1 MRLASKIFLTSTLVI
16 AVLAGVGALSLRAVD
31 RLVTVNREITTVTVP
46 ALRLAASVRE
56 AIAALTRLEAR
67 TLVLSDGRYEK
78 AWNERAALYATAP
91 TLPLLVGAPLTGFLS
106 DRVLNRR
113 KAPFV
118 TLASASFGLW
128 AVFVAT
134 LGRLPLHGLY
144 ALFLAMGTVG
154 GAFVLTW
161 PIGREVNPPHLAGVA
176 VAVVNL
182 GGFLGAAL
190 TQAPIGALLDARW
203 TGTLAEGSR
212 VYSVDA
218 YTAAFGACAA
228 LALAAALV
236 SLALRETCGRNV
248 YHELVRMAVRAE
260 APPRRRGER

>member
-1 MRLASKIFLTSTLVI
+1 PSPASGNSSLV
-16 AVLAGVGALSLRAVD
+16 VVPCLRDVYGLSA
-31 RLVTVNREITTVTVP
+31 
-46 ALRLAASVRE
+46 
-56 AIAALTRLEAR
+56 
-67 TLVLSDGRYEK
+67 
-78 AWNERAALYATAP
+78 ERAPLCAAAP
-91 TLPLLVGAPLTGFLS
+91 TLRLLVGAPLTGCLS
-106 DRVLNRR
+106 DRVLSRR

-128 AVFVAT
+128 AIFVAT
-134 LGRLPLHGLY
+134 LGRLPLPGLY
-144 ALFLAMGTVG
+144 ALFLALGTVG

-203 TGTLAEGSR
+203 TGALADGSR

-218 YTAAFGACAA
+218 YMAAFGTCAA
-228 LALAAALV
+228 LTLAAALL
-236 SLALRETCGRNV
+236 SLAFRETCGRNI
-248 YHELVRMAVRAE
+248 YHELVKAVRAE
-260 APPRRRGER
+260 APRRRRGER